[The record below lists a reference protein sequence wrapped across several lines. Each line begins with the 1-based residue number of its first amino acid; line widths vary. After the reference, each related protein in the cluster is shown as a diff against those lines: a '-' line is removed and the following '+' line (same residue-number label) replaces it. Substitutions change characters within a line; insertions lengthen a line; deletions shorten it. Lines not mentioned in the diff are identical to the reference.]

1 MGKKGGTGNS
11 EESYDDRQKD
21 AVDMKRNEWKDVFE
35 SGTYQENERKESDWV
50 EKIEHEEKIGFDIKS
65 DGPDNDE
72 DKEIEIKVRRIYANK
87 DKENWKGKEAFDKE
101 GYREERV
108 RPESFHTLEMLGDHK
123 EGEIP
128 GGENLNDKKIDDDVN
143 EIIEDR
149 KGGLLTE
156 NDGNRVD
163 VSFEKGKGPNG
174 EITIYKRLQGEKDR
188 KRKAEEGGDLERMD
202 EILENKIKV
211 DGKRIEENKGNET
224 NDNEESESQ
233 RGDNG
238 YEKRKKKREIVKKKE
253 KKKQILIHRCD
264 LLTKILRFVV
274 TW

>member
-108 RPESFHTLEMLGDHK
+108 RPESFHTLEMLGDQK

>member
-108 RPESFHTLEMLGDHK
+108 RPESFHTLEMLGDQK

-128 GGENLNDKKIDDDVN
+128 GENLNDKKIDDDVN

-163 VSFEKGKGPNG
+163 VSFEKGKGQNG

-224 NDNEESESQ
+224 NDNKESESQ
-233 RGDNG
+233 RG
-238 YEKRKKKREIVKKKE
+238 EWL
-253 KKKQILIHRCD
+253 Q
-264 LLTKILRFVV
+264 
-274 TW
+274 